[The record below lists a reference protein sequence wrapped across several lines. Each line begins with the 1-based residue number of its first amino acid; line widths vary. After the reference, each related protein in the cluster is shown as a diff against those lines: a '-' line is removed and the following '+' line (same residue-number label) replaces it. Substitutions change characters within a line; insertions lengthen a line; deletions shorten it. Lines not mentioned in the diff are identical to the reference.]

1 MADPRGREPAP
12 ADITSLPLFRDTA
25 TRELPRAARHLLAA
39 AQPAPLPG
47 QPGVLPEASTVSAE
61 LIAPAAMAPSAGVAV
76 RPRPRTTSSTD
87 PDGVV
92 DWDLVE
98 LLQKTASE
106 LLPQADAVRL
116 GETVYLDTATASPE
130 LSERDLDNQDIILR
144 VVNDY
149 VTRHVLLQRGQD
161 ADWSADQRHRYVEAV
176 FNEIFRWGRLQPLI
190 TEPGAKSINILGHDR
205 VIVRYQDGSYALKP
219 PIARNDAELMRL
231 LQNIA
236 KKRHREFSDVKASVG
251 IDLDGARLNL
261 LASSVATQP
270 SAGIRIHNHVDVDLD
285 DMVRLGTL
293 TGPAARLLTAAVAAE
308 RNVLI
313 SGEPGAG
320 KTTLLRACAAAIPRD
335 ELIATVET
343 EYELYLHKLP
353 HRHVAVLPLQMREG
367 TGEGTH
373 GEYSLRQAIKDALR
387 HNLKRVLVGEVRGAE
402 VKAMMESMQ
411 IGGGSLATIH
421 AESPSDAIFRLANLI
436 IEEGNLTNDYYPL
449 RLIQQHIRLIV
460 QVREV
465 TAPGT
470 APRHIVTEI
479 AEVTAPTTEKGPPLA
494 QALMRY
500 DPDAGELSFTGTQ
513 PTPTLRT
520 QLERVG
526 LPDGFFHTGGR
537 R

>member
-1 MADPRGREPAP
+1 MVDPRSREPAP

-39 AQPAPLPG
+39 AQPAPLPD
-47 QPGVLPEASTVSAE
+47 QPTVLTAASP
-61 LIAPAAMAPSAGVAV
+61 APAEPLGPAAISSSAGVAV
-76 RPRPRTTSSTD
+76 DPEPRTTSSTAI
-87 PDGVV
+87 DGVV

-106 LLPQADAVRL
+106 LLPQADAARL

-161 ADWSADQRHRYVEAV
+161 ADWSADQRQRYVEAV

-270 SAGIRIHNHVDVDLD
+270 AAGIRIHNHVDVDLD
-285 DMVRLGTL
+285 DMVGLGTL
-293 TGPAARLLTAAVAAE
+293 TRPAAQLLTAAVAAE

-479 AEVTAPTTEKGPPLA
+479 AEITAPTTDKGPPLA

-520 QLERVG
+520 QLERAG
-526 LPDGFFHTGGR
+526 LPGGFFHTGGR

>member
-1 MADPRGREPAP
+1 MADTRNRGPAP
-12 ADITSLPLFRDTA
+12 ADLGSLPLFDDAPLRD
-25 TRELPRAARHLLAA
+25 LPPAARHLLAA
-39 AQPAPLPG
+39 AQPAPAPLETASTTQAADPALSS
-47 QPGVLPEASTVSAE
+47 PATEASRSAVE
-61 LIAPAAMAPSAGVAV
+61 STPPTGAQAA
-76 RPRPRTTSSTD
+76 
-87 PDGVV
+87 V
-92 DWDLVE
+92 DWDLVD
-98 LLQKTASE
+98 LLQKAASD
-106 LLPQADAVRL
+106 LLPQVDAVRL
-116 GETVYLDTATASPE
+116 GETVYLDTATTSPD
-130 LSERDLDNQDIILR
+130 LSERDLENRDIILR

-149 VTRHVLLQRGQD
+149 VTRHVLLERGQD
-161 ADWSADQRHRYVEAV
+161 ADWAPQERARYVDAV
-176 FNEIFRWGRLQPLI
+176 FNEIFRWGRLQPLL

-219 PIARNDAELMRL
+219 PIARSDAELMRL
-231 LQNIA
+231 LQNLA

-285 DMVRLGTL
+285 DMVRLRTL
-293 TGPAARLLTAAVAAE
+293 TKPAARLLAAAVAAE
-308 RNVLI
+308 RNILI

-353 HRHVAVLPLQMREG
+353 HRHMAVLPLQMREG

-421 AESPSDAIFRLANLI
+421 AESPADAIFRLANLI

-479 AEVTAPTTEKGPPLA
+479 AEVTAPTTDKGPPLA
-494 QALMRY
+494 QPLMRY
-500 DPDAGELSFTGTQ
+500 DPDASELTFTGTQ